1 MIYFNHQ
8 QMQFF
13 KVFLILWWWF
23 LFITLVAFIRI
34 FYRALQCKLVQTKQ
48 INQIFELLNMMNCRF
63 ACVRYQLINMRMN
76 RYFKVG
82 KNNAHEKNRS
92 FTITITITIKM
103 RNKGNMKLF
112 SSQRST
118 KAEMIE
124 NFVSTCKLGDW

>member
-1 MIYFNHQ
+1 
-8 QMQFF
+8 
-13 KVFLILWWWF
+13 
-23 LFITLVAFIRI
+23 
-34 FYRALQCKLVQTKQ
+34 
-48 INQIFELLNMMNCRF
+48 
-63 ACVRYQLINMRMN
+63 MRMN

-92 FTITITITIKM
+92 FTITITITIKK